1 MKDRMREESR
11 EMKDR
16 RVEEKKKKTMEE
28 KQEEKSRVGVQLYSL
43 H

>member
-11 EMKDR
+11 KIKDR
-16 RVEEKKKKTMEE
+16 RVEEKKV
-28 KQEEKSRVGVQLYSL
+28 KSRVGVQLYSL